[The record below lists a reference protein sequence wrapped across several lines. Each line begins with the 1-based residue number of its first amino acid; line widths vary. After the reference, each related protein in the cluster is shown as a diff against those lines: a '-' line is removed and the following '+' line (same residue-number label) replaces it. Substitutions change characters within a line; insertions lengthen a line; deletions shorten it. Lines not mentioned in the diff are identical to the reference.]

1 MSQRD
6 RWTAKETTM
15 RNTVLALALSAA
27 ALGAATATA
36 QAGGYGYGHGHG
48 YGYGYKQA
56 YTYHQPS
63 YSYEPVC
70 FFKKR
75 KVHDGYGYFHFET
88 VKVCR

>member
-1 MSQRD
+1 
-6 RWTAKETTM
+6 M

-27 ALGAATATA
+27 ALGAATLTA
-36 QAGGYGYGHGHG
+36 QAGGYGYGYGHGHG

-56 YTYHQPS
+56 YTSYEPS

-88 VKVCR
+88 VKVCK

>member
-1 MSQRD
+1 
-6 RWTAKETTM
+6 M

-27 ALGAATATA
+27 ALGAATVTA
-36 QAGGYGYGHGHG
+36 QAGGYGYGYGHGHG
-48 YGYGYKQA
+48 YGYKQA
-56 YTYHQPS
+56 HTYHEPS

-88 VKVCR
+88 FKVCK

>member
-1 MSQRD
+1 
-6 RWTAKETTM
+6 M

-27 ALGAATATA
+27 ALGAATLTA
-36 QAGGYGYGHGHG
+36 QAGGYGYGYGHGHG
-48 YGYGYKQA
+48 YGYKQA
-56 YTYHQPS
+56 YTSYEPS

-88 VKVCR
+88 FKVCR